1 MLNYRLFSCR
11 NLVIRFLVLGN
22 KNVKKKQMKYSYAKY
37 QRIRKNEWEML
48 FFFYINLA
56 MSFDRFMELLSKL
69 VCVCVLVGVGYNLLY
84 FFSMLEMKITQ

>member
-1 MLNYRLFSCR
+1 MWNAKLSTVQLSEFSYSILSSREQKC
-11 NLVIRFLVLGN
+11 
-22 KNVKKKQMKYSYAKY
+22 KKKQMKCSYAKY

-69 VCVCVLVGVGYNLLY
+69 VCVCVC
-84 FFSMLEMKITQ
+84 